1 MQVQHLRM
9 TPPRTFA
16 VISLVLI
23 IVMVV
28 STTLTQTN
36 FYRQAIIDRESAIIR
51 DVVGAMVLV
60 QQQAGE
66 FNSEDMEHYPDQ
78 AHFNQSFSA
87 LKLLSG
93 VVRIKIF
100 NPAGTIVWS
109 DEPQLIGTTNLTRHQ
124 QDLARAMAGEVRAVF
139 HSNEQ
144 SSDFADT
151 LAGPVIEFYV
161 PFFLVGHAS
170 EKGTA
175 SGVLALYRSP
185 QELNQTIRHGM
196 LLLWLVTGLGG
207 TILFFALNSLFRAVY
222 YRQREA
228 ESQFAKLSTDHE
240 RLVQV
245 EKLSAMGQMVS
256 EIAHQLN
263 NPLVGVVNLAELAER
278 EADNPPQTKELLGEI
293 RKAGDHCRDFVQRML
308 RFSHV
313 AHSEPQL
320 IEMKGLVRETITF
333 FQQSVGGNP
342 AVTFEA
348 PAEEVLLEADP
359 VLIRHALFNLI
370 HNASLAKPGGTV
382 IVSLSREQH
391 QTIVG
396 WRLAVADCGS
406 GLMPEVGDKLFT
418 PFFTTRKGG
427 TGLGLSVA
435 QHIVLQHG
443 GSIHAEN
450 QPAGGALFIIWLP
463 EKR

>member
-1 MQVQHLRM
+1 M

-23 IVMVV
+23 VVMVV
-28 STTLTQTN
+28 STTLTQAN
-36 FYRQAIIDRESAIIR
+36 FYRQAIIDRESVIIR
-51 DVVGAMVLV
+51 DMVGAMVLE
-60 QQQAGE
+60 QQQDVGFDSA
-66 FNSEDMEHYPDQ
+66 NMERYPDKE
-78 AHFNQSFSA
+78 HFNQSFGV

-93 VVRIKIF
+93 VLRIKVF
-100 NPAGTIVWS
+100 NQTGTIVWS
-109 DEPQLIGTTNLTRHQ
+109 DESQLIGTKSTRHQ
-124 QDLARAMAGEVRAVF
+124 QDLARAMAGEVQAVF
-139 HSNEQ
+139 HSNER
-144 SSDFADT
+144 SADFADPWS
-151 LAGPVIEFYV
+151 GPAIEFYV
-161 PFFLVGHAS
+161 PFYLSRQAS
-170 EKGTA
+170 ANGKA

-185 QELNQTIRHGM
+185 EELNKTIKNGM

-278 EADNPPQTKELLGEI
+278 ETDNPPQTKELLVEI

-313 AHSEPQL
+313 ARSEPQL
-320 IEMKGLVRETITF
+320 VEMKGLVRETITF

-348 PAEEVLLEADP
+348 PDQEVLLQADP

-370 HNASLAKPGGTV
+370 HNASLARPGGTV
-382 IVSLSREQH
+382 VVSLSLDQR
-391 QTIVG
+391 QTMVG
-396 WRLAVADCGS
+396 WRLAVADSGP

-450 QPAGGALFIIWLP
+450 QSAGGAIFIIWLP

>member
-1 MQVQHLRM
+1 MPQRLRM

-28 STTLTQTN
+28 ATTLTQTN
-36 FYRQAIIDRESAIIR
+36 FYRQAIIDRESVIIR
-51 DVVGAMVLV
+51 DMVGAMVME
-60 QQQAGE
+60 QQQQVG
-66 FNSEDMEHYPDQ
+66 FHSENVARYPDKDY
-78 AHFNQSFSA
+78 FNQSFNV

-93 VVRIKIF
+93 VVRIKVF
-100 NPAGTIVWS
+100 DQTGTIVWS
-109 DEPQLIGTTNLTRHQ
+109 DEPQLIGTQSTRHK
-124 QDLARAMAGEVRAVF
+124 QDLARAMAGEARAVF
-139 HSNEQ
+139 HSNERAP
-144 SSDFADT
+144 DFADH
-151 LAGPVIEFYV
+151 LSGPVIEFYV
-161 PFFLVGHAS
+161 PFFFSPQAS
-170 EKGTA
+170 GNATA
-175 SGVLALYRSP
+175 SGVVALYRSP
-185 QELNQTIRHGM
+185 EELNKTIRNGM

-222 YRQREA
+222 FRQREA

-263 NPLVGVVNLAELAER
+263 NPLVGVINLAELAER
-278 EADNPPQTKELLGEI
+278 ETDNPPQTKDLLSEI
-293 RKAGDHCRDFVQRML
+293 RKAGNHCRDFVQRML

-320 IEMKGLVRETITF
+320 VELKSVVRETIAF
-333 FQQSVGGNP
+333 FQQTVGGSP
-342 AVTFEA
+342 TVTFEA
-348 PAEEVLLEADP
+348 PADDVMMEVDP

-382 IVSLSREQH
+382 VVMLALEQRGS
-391 QTIVG
+391 VAG
-396 WRLAVADCGS
+396 WRLTVADS
-406 GLMPEVGDKLFT
+406 GPGLLPEVADKLFT
-418 PFFTTRKGG
+418 PFFTTRAGG
-427 TGLGLSVA
+427 TGLGLTVA
-435 QHIVLQHG
+435 QHIILQHG
-443 GSIHAEN
+443 GNIRAEN
-450 QPAGGALFIIWLP
+450 QLAGGALFVVWLP

>member
-1 MQVQHLRM
+1 M

-28 STTLTQTN
+28 ATTLTQTS
-36 FYRQAIIDRESAIIR
+36 FYRQAIIDRESVIIR
-51 DVVGAMVLV
+51 DMVGAMVLE
-60 QQQAGE
+60 QQEEAGGD
-66 FNSEDMEHYPDQ
+66 SENIARYPDKDY
-78 AHFNQSFSA
+78 FNQSFNV

-93 VVRIKIF
+93 VVRIKVF
-100 NPAGTIVWS
+100 NQAGTIVWS
-109 DEPQLIGTTNLTRHQ
+109 DQSQLIGTKSTRHK
-124 QDLARAMAGEVRAVF
+124 QDLARAMAGEVQAVF

-144 SSDFADT
+144 SPDFADP
-151 LAGPVIEFYV
+151 LSGPVIEFYV
-161 PFFLVGHAS
+161 PFFLSRQAS
-170 EKGTA
+170 ANAQA

-185 QELNQTIRHGM
+185 QELNKTIQDGM

-222 YRQREA
+222 FRQRQA

-278 EADNPPQTKELLGEI
+278 ETDNPPQTKDLLSEI
-293 RKAGDHCRDFVQRML
+293 RKAGNHCRDFVQRML

-320 IEMKGLVRETITF
+320 VELKSVVRETITF
-333 FQQSVGGNP
+333 FQQTVGGNP
-342 AVTFEA
+342 TVRFEA
-348 PAEEVLLEADP
+348 PDGDVMMEADP

-382 IVSLSREQH
+382 VIMLSLEHRGSLA
-391 QTIVG
+391 G
-396 WRLAVADCGS
+396 WRLAVADS
-406 GLMPEVGDKLFT
+406 GPGLLPEVADKLFT
-418 PFFTTRKGG
+418 PFFTTRPGG
-427 TGLGLSVA
+427 TGLGLTVA
-435 QHIVLQHG
+435 QHIILQHG

-450 QPAGGALFIIWLP
+450 QLAGGALFIIWLP